1 MYSKVVVR
9 DQGATSDTGT
19 LALPI
24 GRGGNSKDSSTVS
37 QLKVTPL
44 LDPLGSKRK
53 KKQPWGH
60 SPKLQ
65 Q

>member
-1 MYSKVVVR
+1 MCSKVVVR
-9 DQGATSDTGT
+9 DQGARPDTGT

-44 LDPLGSKRK
+44 LDPLGSKK
-53 KKQPWGH
+53 
-60 SPKLQ
+60 
-65 Q
+65 

>member
-24 GRGGNSKDSSTVS
+24 GRGGNKDSSTVS

-53 KKQPWGH
+53 KKTLG
-60 SPKLQ
+60 SFS
-65 Q
+65 